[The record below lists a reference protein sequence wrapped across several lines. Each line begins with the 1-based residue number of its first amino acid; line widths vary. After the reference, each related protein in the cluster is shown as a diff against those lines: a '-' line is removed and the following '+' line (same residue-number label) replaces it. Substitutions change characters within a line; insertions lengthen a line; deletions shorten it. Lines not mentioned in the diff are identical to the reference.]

1 MSEQRSD
8 PERKTAVA
16 LHTLRASEDL
26 VIEVFGEKGD
36 CILFLRNEHSP
47 SGTVILPE
55 EVHDLV
61 ECLSVARGLLAQEAA
76 PAEPVPVDYL
86 ALARAALAALE
97 GGEQVD
103 LAPWGVK
110 DLRTG

>member
-1 MSEQRSD
+1 VD
-8 PERKTAVA
+8 
-16 LHTLRASEDL
+16 TLRVSEDTI
-26 VIEVFGEKGD
+26 IEIVGRDGD
-36 CILFLRNEHSP
+36 HVLFLRNEDSP
-47 SGTVILPE
+47 HGTVIMPSEIHNLI
-55 EVHDLV
+55 D
-61 ECLSVARGLLAQEAA
+61 CLAAGAGLLAQEAA

-110 DLRTG
+110 DLRAGG